1 MIAGVLLLIFTG
13 LCWTFVG
20 AVLSYCTRNRI
31 AVVTLLG
38 PQSVLAV
45 LIAFWFLPDYS
56 LLRQGMPAGMP
67 ALVGV
72 MLAAGLANGIG
83 ILVMQRA
90 MSMGHHGMTWAI
102 GQSALIMPF
111 LAGLLIFHE
120 PPTVWRLAG
129 VGAILSSLVVFG
141 LAREHAE
148 EGHSRK
154 VPRSWFPLALATL
167 VILGVGQVLITMPS
181 HIPALTDTARL
192 RMPLIYF
199 GNGAVIFALWHRQG
213 GRPSR
218 RTLALAVIGVAIG
231 FIGMFSLLRGLD
243 LLAGCQMASLG
254 FPIAVGSCITLF
266 ALYSATALRE
276 SFTRRHLAGLVLGIT
291 GIVLLSSGA

>member
-1 MIAGVLLLIFTG
+1 MIVGVLLLIFTG

-20 AVLSYCTRNRI
+20 AVLSHCTRNRI

-56 LLRQGMPAGMP
+56 LLRQGIPAGMP
-67 ALVGV
+67 ALIAV
-72 MLAAGLANGIG
+72 MLAAGLANGVG

-120 PPTVWRLAG
+120 PPTAWRLAG
-129 VGAILSSLVVFG
+129 IGAILSSLILFG
-141 LAREHAE
+141 LTREHAE

-154 VPRSWFPLALATL
+154 VPRTWFPLALTTL
-167 VILGVGQVLITMPS
+167 VILGVAQVLTTMPS
-181 HIPALTDTARL
+181 YIPALTDTARL
-192 RMPLIYF
+192 RMPLLYL
-199 GNGAVIFALWHRQG
+199 GNGAVIVALWHRQG
-213 GRPSR
+213 GRPNR
-218 RTLALAVIGVAIG
+218 PTLTLAVIGMATNFTSI
-231 FIGMFSLLRGLD
+231 FSLFRGLD
-243 LLAGCQMASLG
+243 LLAGYQMLSLG
-254 FPIAVGSCITLF
+254 YPIAVGSCITLF
-266 ALYSATALRE
+266 ALYSAVVLRE
-276 SFTRRHLAGLVLGIT
+276 PFTRRHLAGMVLGLT

>member
-1 MIAGVLLLIFTG
+1 MIAGVLLLMFTG

-20 AVLSYCTRNRI
+20 AVLSHCTRNKI

-38 PQSVLAV
+38 PQGVLCV
-45 LIAFWFLPDYS
+45 LVAFLFLPDYS
-56 LLRQGMPAGMP
+56 LLRQGIPAGVP

-72 MLAAGLANGIG
+72 MLLAGLANGVG

-111 LAGLLIFHE
+111 LAGLLLFHE
-120 PPTVWRLAG
+120 TPTAWRIAG
-129 VGAILSSLVVFG
+129 VGAILSSLIFFG
-141 LAREHAE
+141 QAREHAE
-148 EGHSRK
+148 EGQSDK

-167 VILGVGQVLITMPS
+167 VILGVGQVLTSLPS

-192 RMPLIYF
+192 RMPLIYL
-199 GNGAVIFALWHRQG
+199 GSGAVICAQWHHQG
-213 GRPSR
+213 GRPNRS
-218 RTLALAVIGVAIG
+218 TLILAVMGVVIG
-231 FIGMFSLLRGLD
+231 FMAMFSLFRGLD

-266 ALYSATALRE
+266 ALYSAIALHEPFSRW
-276 SFTRRHLAGLVLGIT
+276 HLAGLVLGLT
-291 GIVLLSSGA
+291 GVVLLASGV